1 MALITQTEIIE
12 SVRVDNHFSVNNITD
27 DTIQKAELYLSS
39 TFLGDSFYD
48 ALVSDKS
55 DVGTFN
61 SAKYQLLYD
70 RYLKRLIAEYVMF
83 MGIDEM
89 VLRLAN
95 NGLNNDNELN
105 ALKYAKESF
114 RDEVERSKAMLNA
127 YCINNKTDYNLYKE
141 NQKETTDEKT
151 KKKSF
156 YGFLSEE
163 NLHQEED
170 KTRLY
175 NLYL

>member
-1 MALITQTEIIE
+1 
-12 SVRVDNHFSVNNITD
+12 
-27 DTIQKAELYLSS
+27 
-39 TFLGDSFYD
+39 
-48 ALVSDKS
+48 
-55 DVGTFN
+55 
-61 SAKYQLLYD
+61 
-70 RYLKRLIAEYVMF
+70 
-83 MGIDEM
+83 
-89 VLRLAN
+89 
-95 NGLNNDNELN
+95 
-105 ALKYAKESF
+105 
-114 RDEVERSKAMLNA
+114 MLNA

-163 NLHQEED
+163 NLPQEED

>member
-95 NGLNNDNELN
+95 N
-105 ALKYAKESF
+105 
-114 RDEVERSKAMLNA
+114 
-127 YCINNKTDYNLYKE
+127 
-141 NQKETTDEKT
+141 
-151 KKKSF
+151 
-156 YGFLSEE
+156 
-163 NLHQEED
+163 
-170 KTRLY
+170 
-175 NLYL
+175 